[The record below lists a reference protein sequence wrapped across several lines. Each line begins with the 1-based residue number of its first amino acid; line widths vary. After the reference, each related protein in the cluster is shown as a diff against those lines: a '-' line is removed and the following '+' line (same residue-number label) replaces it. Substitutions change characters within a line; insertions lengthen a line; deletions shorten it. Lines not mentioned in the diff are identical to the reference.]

1 MATFSTHRT
10 YLLTND
16 YAGTCKQL
24 APNGASTSSVMA
36 AASSSDSA
44 EQWYLR
50 LAPLTGYYYMHTRAV
65 GDAQA
70 LDVYNDQDTSSTSL
84 TFAAAGHF
92 TGQYWRFDFWGHGTY
107 RLSNNFTGTG
117 VSLDTYADTLQP
129 FLDSG
134 DHSGQHWTFGELG
147 AAVVKRWTDAGAVA
161 GGVVGGVAGV
171 LLIAGA
177 VLALLMLARKK
188 RAGVKQRFESMQA
201 RVSPRRTRRRR
212 WLLLKGC
219 KGARRCAMKT
229 VSNISRP
236 CRIRSSSCNMQYQMY
251 VL

>member
-16 YAGTCKQL
+16 YAGSSKQL
-24 APNGASTSSVMA
+24 ASNGASTSPVMA

-50 LAPLTGYYYMHTRAV
+50 LAPLTGYYYMHTRAL

-70 LDVYNDQDTSSTSL
+70 LDVYNDQGTSSTSL
-84 TFAAAGHF
+84 TFAAAGRF
-92 TGQYWRFDFWGHGTY
+92 TGQYWRFDLWGDGTY
-107 RLSNNFTGTG
+107 RLSNNFTGTS
-117 VSLDTYADTLQP
+117 VSLDTYADTLQL

-134 DHSGQHWTFGELG
+134 DHSGQHWTFGKPG
-147 AAVVKRWTDAGAVA
+147 ATVVKRQTDAGAVA

-188 RAGVKQRFESMQA
+188 RAGGQQPV
-201 RVSPRRTRRRR
+201 
-212 WLLLKGC
+212 
-219 KGARRCAMKT
+219 
-229 VSNISRP
+229 
-236 CRIRSSSCNMQYQMY
+236 
-251 VL
+251 